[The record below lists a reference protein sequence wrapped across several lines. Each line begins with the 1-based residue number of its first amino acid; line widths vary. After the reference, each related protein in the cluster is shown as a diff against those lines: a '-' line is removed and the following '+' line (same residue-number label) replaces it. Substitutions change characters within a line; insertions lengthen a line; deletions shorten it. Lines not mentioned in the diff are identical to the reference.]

1 MNKKILF
8 GVVSL
13 ILIAVA
19 VFYANKWSKIRSENA
34 ANYTAAE
41 LWLDEN
47 MSFERMEANDEYPA
61 GRFVKA
67 KMHTLDFEIPIAYSP
82 STGVSKNPRSFSI
95 RYYGLP
101 VMSPKEASEIYGR
114 KGATPLPGEKWPV
127 YHTRMFIR
135 LKSNKIDRYQSGL
148 KEINRALNNP
158 DKIYRE
164 SERYPELKEFIYVPS
179 GKISRYVYEYKNR
192 DDVLRTYTFSCPAGM
207 GEVRTKI
214 YICTGGLS
222 MSEHVYVLWR
232 FDKRVL
238 ENFPDFFH
246 SSIAMLESFI
256 TSPNYQMDD

>member
-127 YHTRMFIR
+127 YHTRMFVR
-135 LKSNKIDRYQSGL
+135 LKHNKFDRYSHGLSLIESSMNDSNYEYSQSSTY
-148 KEINRALNNP
+148 P
-158 DKIYRE
+158 D
-164 SERYPELKEFIYVPS
+164 LKEFLNIS
-179 GKISRYVYEYKNR
+179 TGKVSEYVYEYQNR
-192 DDVLRTYTFSCPAGM
+192 GNITRTYTFTCPAGI
-207 GEVRTKI
+207 GAVKTKI